1 MKILS
6 MSGYVPEEICD
17 TVRFDGYQG
26 DRNIAHYC
34 GYASDFISRVIHDG
48 SIDGAVFPHTCDSS
62 RIIKN
67 YLGDTDKFI
76 YQFNVPLGRDRAA
89 VSYFA
94 GILRDYKKAVEKH
107 YNIFVDNIP
116 ERTEF
121 LRKRNKYLSEL
132 YNDLDSISYP
142 HYLQLIHDMLAKPLF
157 NQMDSLPALKKSGG
171 GKPVFLIGSFLS
183 CAHIAHT
190 IEDNGMSVTADNL
203 PESGRLVS
211 CDISSAGD
219 DIFER
224 IAENILKKRPSPTLN
239 DFGDIIGT
247 DLEIIKNK
255 GIKGVIFALQ
265 KYCEPYDYL
274 YSVYKKALDEIG
286 IPSVKISL
294 TDSEDD
300 KNAVLSLESFARII

>member
-17 TVRFDGYQG
+17 TVRFDGYHG
-26 DRNIAHYC
+26 DRNISHYC
-34 GYASDFISRVIHDG
+34 GYASDFISQVLHDN

-76 YQFNVPLGRDRAA
+76 YQLNIPLGRKKAA

-94 GILRDYKKAVEKH
+94 DILRDYKKAAETH
-107 YNIFVDNIP
+107 YNISIDNIS
-116 ERTEF
+116 ERTE
-121 LRKRNKYLSEL
+121 LIRKRNNYLSEL
-132 YNDLDSISYP
+132 YNALDSISYP
-142 HYLQLIHDMLAKPLF
+142 HYLRLIHDMLSKPLL

-183 CAHIAHT
+183 CVHIAHT

-211 CDISSAGD
+211 CDISPTGG
-219 DIFER
+219 DIFEQ
-224 IAENILKKRPSPTLN
+224 IAENILKRRPSPTLN
-239 DFGDIIGT
+239 DFSEIIET

-255 GIKGVIFALQ
+255 EIKGVIFVLQ

-274 YSVYKKALDEIG
+274 YSVYKKTLDERG
-286 IPSVKISL
+286 IPSVRISL
-294 TDSEDD
+294 TNSEDD
-300 KNAVLSLESFARII
+300 KNARLSLESFARII